1 MRNKMEKIKK
11 INKELKKLGDVE
23 SLTKYK
29 EENYNFTAKLIDRI
43 YNFSIENESM
53 DIDIARIL
61 LEQSIKILEEEL
73 RNI

>member
-1 MRNKMEKIKK
+1 MEKIKK
-11 INKELKKLGDVE
+11 INSELEKLGDVE